1 VIGGTLA
8 RALGAAV
15 HEMDVAARADG
26 ALIAAIG
33 MSSSLRRCGRS
44 MPMRTLDRSVGGMT
58 AQTHAGLSAAALAC
72 NRVLCIASRAAFDAV
87 SAALSCRSFTSLRLL
102 VPSPAALLCIFR
114 WHRPH
119 SAWAQRARRV
129 AWLLMPASSV
139 PDDLDAARWTGK
151 AA

>member
-1 VIGGTLA
+1 VIGGTRA

-33 MSSSLRRCGRS
+33 MSSPLRRCGRS

-102 VPSPAALLCIFR
+102 VPSPAALLCIFPDAEAR
-114 WHRPH
+114 RCGQVWWHRPH
-119 SAWAQRARRV
+119 SAWAQRAQGGVV
-129 AWLLMPASSV
+129 A
-139 PDDLDAARWTGK
+139 DACVQCAG
-151 AA
+151 